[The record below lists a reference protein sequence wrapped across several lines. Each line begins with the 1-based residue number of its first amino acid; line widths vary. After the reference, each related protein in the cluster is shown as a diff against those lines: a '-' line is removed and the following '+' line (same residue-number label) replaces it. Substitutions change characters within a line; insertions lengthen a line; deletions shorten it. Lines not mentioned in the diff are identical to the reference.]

1 MAYAQMLSRM
11 DKEDFESPSRDLT
24 DPKVQK
30 KFDLFL
36 HCIIQKQALY
46 QKAIRAYVAKYNQF
60 KPTRVDYAPDRNEDG
75 ESEILRWQHHLN
87 AVHAYIAVP

>member
-30 KFDLFL
+30 KFDFFL
-36 HCIIQKQALY
+36 HCIIQK
-46 QKAIRAYVAKYNQF
+46 
-60 KPTRVDYAPDRNEDG
+60 
-75 ESEILRWQHHLN
+75 
-87 AVHAYIAVP
+87 